1 MKSVVRLRCQISV
14 SVLLILF
21 SEITAAVTAVTEEQA
36 ASSVFEWVYALTGI
50 ISALLAL
57 AIMLASYILYQNRKL
72 KAELLKSQQ
81 HEDRLRT
88 LYTAIEQSPVSV
100 VIAGVDAH
108 IRYVNPQFTEVTGY
122 SPFEVIGQNPRLL
135 SSGLTSPAVFQEMWN
150 ALSKGKAWSG
160 EFINRRKNG
169 EIYWEQAYISPVYN
183 KAGQITQ
190 YVAVKLD
197 VTERKR
203 RELHEHSHNQV
214 LELLSKGA
222 PLKAILLAIV
232 RGVEAEYPNMMC
244 SILLLDKDGKHLLAG
259 AAPSLPEFYNE
270 AINGEEIG
278 LARGSCGTAAFT
290 GQRVIVDD
298 IATHPYWAE
307 FTALAE
313 KARLGACWSE
323 PIYGSS
329 KKVLGT
335 FAIYH
340 HEQHTPKAEDIRLI
354 EESANLAAIAIER
367 FQAAEALRLSEE
379 KHRWLAHYDMLTELP
394 NRVLFSDRLKQAI
407 RLAKRYNKK
416 LAVMF
421 LDLDKFKPVN
431 DGFGHAVGDLMLKE
445 VAYRMQQCVRESDT
459 VCRIGGDEFVILIPE
474 VADEDDPLQIA
485 EKIRQSLNQPFALAG
500 QQLHI
505 SCSIGIALYPEHGT
519 DELMLTKNADLAMYR
534 AKENGRNQAQVF

>member
-1 MKSVVRLRCQISV
+1 MKSIIRLLCLISI
-14 SVLLILF
+14 STLLIFF
-21 SEITAAVTAVTEEQA
+21 SEIAVAITAETPEQTSFNFYDWAYVLTEIIFGLLVIA
-36 ASSVFEWVYALTGI
+36 ITLAGYVF
-50 ISALLAL
+50 
-57 AIMLASYILYQNRKL
+57 YQNRKL
-72 KAELLKSQQ
+72 KAELSKSQQ

-100 VIAGVDAH
+100 VIAGVDAY
-108 IRYVNPQFTEVTGY
+108 IRYVNPQFTAVTGY
-122 SPFEVIGQNPRLL
+122 SPIEVIGQNPRIL
-135 SSGLTSPAVFQEMWN
+135 SSGLTSPAVYQAMWS
-150 ALSKGKAWSG
+150 ALSKGVPWSG

-197 VTERKR
+197 ITERKR

-222 PLKAILLAIV
+222 PLKTILLAIV

-244 SILLLDKDGKHLLAG
+244 SVLLLDKEEKHLLYG

-270 AINGEEIG
+270 AINGAEIG
-278 LARGSCGTAAFT
+278 FGVGSCGTAAFT
-290 GQRVIVDD
+290 GKRVIVAD
-298 IATHPYWAE
+298 IATHSYW
-307 FTALAE
+307 TAYAKLAE
-313 KARLGACWSE
+313 SARLGACWSE
-323 PIYGSS
+323 PIYGS
-329 KKVLGT
+329 KNKVLGT

-340 HEQHTPKAEDIRLI
+340 HEQHIPKAEDIRLI

-394 NRVLFSDRLKQAI
+394 NRMLFSDRLKQAI

>member
-1 MKSVVRLRCQISV
+1 M
-14 SVLLILF
+14 
-21 SEITAAVTAVTEEQA
+21 
-36 ASSVFEWVYALTGI
+36 
-50 ISALLAL
+50 
-57 AIMLASYILYQNRKL
+57 
-72 KAELLKSQQ
+72 
-81 HEDRLRT
+81 
-88 LYTAIEQSPVSV
+88 
-100 VIAGVDAH
+100 
-108 IRYVNPQFTEVTGY
+108 
-122 SPFEVIGQNPRLL
+122 
-135 SSGLTSPAVFQEMWN
+135 
-150 ALSKGKAWSG
+150 
-160 EFINRRKNG
+160 
-169 EIYWEQAYISPVYN
+169 
-183 KAGQITQ
+183 
-190 YVAVKLD
+190 
-197 VTERKR
+197 
-203 RELHEHSHNQV
+203 
-214 LELLSKGA
+214 
-222 PLKAILLAIV
+222 
-232 RGVEAEYPNMMC
+232 
-244 SILLLDKDGKHLLAG
+244 
-259 AAPSLPEFYNE
+259 
-270 AINGEEIG
+270 
-278 LARGSCGTAAFT
+278 
-290 GQRVIVDD
+290 
-298 IATHPYWAE
+298 
-307 FTALAE
+307 
-313 KARLGACWSE
+313 
-323 PIYGSS
+323 
-329 KKVLGT
+329 LGT
-335 FAIYH
+335 FDIYH